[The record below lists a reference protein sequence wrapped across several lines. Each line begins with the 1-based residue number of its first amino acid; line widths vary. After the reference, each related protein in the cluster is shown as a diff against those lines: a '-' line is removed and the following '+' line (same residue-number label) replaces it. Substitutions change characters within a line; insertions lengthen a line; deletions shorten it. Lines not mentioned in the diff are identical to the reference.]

1 MKSSRLYRFLMVAI
15 ALVAFSSCIR
25 VNHNVRSHNYV
36 DSKELGKVVE
46 KTVEVGEF
54 TGIDVSGAVQ
64 VILLQSQDSLF
75 YSVTARG
82 NEKCLEQYDIYV
94 ENGKLIAEQK
104 KDGTISLVKKDG
116 INLINE
122 DAPLITLTISA
133 PRLDEIELS
142 GACILRQ
149 NSTFHQ
155 RQTLC
160 VQASGASELRF
171 SDFETDMLVMN
182 LSGASEVDLEKVNCI
197 GGLEIEA
204 SGAAEIDGNITSQT
218 FVANVSGAA
227 DVDLCINCS
236 SDVDISASGAADIDL
251 RGKCQNLTVDANKY
265 SCDVDTDQLE
275 VTGIKDVPIED

>member
-1 MKSSRLYRFLMVAI
+1 MKASRLYRFLIVAI
-15 ALVAFSSCIR
+15 ALVAFSACIK
-25 VNHNVRSHNYV
+25 VTHSVGANDHNYV
-36 DSKELGKVVE
+36 DSKELGRVVE
-46 KTVEVGEF
+46 KTIDTGEF
-54 TGIDVSGAVQ
+54 TGINVSGAVQ
-64 VILLQSQDSLF
+64 VILLQSEDSLF

-82 NEKCLEQYDIYV
+82 NEKCLEAYNIYV
-94 ENGKLIAEQK
+94 QDGKLIAQQK
-104 KDGTISLVKKDG
+104 H
-116 INLINE
+116 NLGKIGG
-122 DAPLITLTISA
+122 DAPRITLTVSV
-133 PRLDEIELS
+133 PRLDDIELS

-236 SDVDISASGAADIDL
+236 SDVSIHASGAADIEL
-251 RGKCQNLTVDANKY
+251 RGQCQNLHVDANKY
-265 SCDVDTDQLE
+265 SCDVDIDQLE
-275 VTGIKDVPIED
+275 VTGTKDVPAED

>member
-1 MKSSRLYRFLMVAI
+1 MKASRLYRFLIVAI
-15 ALVAFSSCIR
+15 ALVAFSACIK
-25 VNHNVRSHNYV
+25 VTHSVGANDHNYV

-46 KTVEVGEF
+46 KTIETGEF
-54 TGIDVSGAVQ
+54 TGINVSGAVQ
-64 VILLQSQDSLF
+64 VILLQSEDSLF

-82 NEKCLEQYDIYV
+82 NEKCLEAYNIYV
-94 ENGKLIAEQK
+94 QDGKLIAQQK
-104 KDGTISLVKKDG
+104 H
-116 INLINE
+116 NLGKIGG
-122 DAPLITLTISA
+122 DAPRITLTVSV
-133 PRLDEIELS
+133 PRLDDVELS

-155 RQTLC
+155 RQC
-160 VQASGASELRF
+160 FFVQASGASELRF

-236 SDVDISASGAADIDL
+236 SDVSIHASGAADIEL
-251 RGKCQNLTVDANKY
+251 RGQCQNLHVDANKY
-265 SCDVDTDQLE
+265 SCDVDIDQLE
-275 VTGIKDVPIED
+275 VTGTKDVPAED

>member
-1 MKSSRLYRFLMVAI
+1 MKASRLYRFLIVAI
-15 ALVAFSSCIR
+15 ALVAFSACIK
-25 VNHNVRSHNYV
+25 VTHSVGANDHNYV

-46 KTVEVGEF
+46 KTIETGEF
-54 TGIDVSGAVQ
+54 TGINVSGAVQ
-64 VILLQSQDSLF
+64 VILLQSEDSLF

-82 NEKCLEQYDIYV
+82 NEKCLEAYNIYV
-94 ENGKLIAEQK
+94 QDGKLIAQQK
-104 KDGTISLVKKDG
+104 H
-116 INLINE
+116 NLGKIGG
-122 DAPLITLTISA
+122 DAPRITLTVSV
-133 PRLDEIELS
+133 PRLDDVELS

-236 SDVDISASGAADIDL
+236 SDVSIHASGAADIEL
-251 RGKCQNLTVDANKY
+251 RGQCQNLHVDANKY
-265 SCDVDTDQLE
+265 SCDVDIDQLE
-275 VTGIKDVPIED
+275 VTGTKDVPAED

>member
-1 MKSSRLYRFLMVAI
+1 MKASRLYRFLIVAI
-15 ALVAFSSCIR
+15 ALVAFSACIK
-25 VNHNVRSHNYV
+25 VTHSVGANDHNYV

-46 KTVEVGEF
+46 KTIETGEF
-54 TGIDVSGAVQ
+54 TGINVSGAVQ
-64 VILLQSQDSLF
+64 VILLQSEDSLF

-82 NEKCLEQYDIYV
+82 NEKCLEAYNIYV
-94 ENGKLIAEQK
+94 QDGKLIAQQK
-104 KDGTISLVKKDG
+104 H
-116 INLINE
+116 NLGKIGG
-122 DAPLITLTISA
+122 DAPRITLTVSV
-133 PRLDEIELS
+133 PRLDDIELS

-155 RQTLC
+155 RQC
-160 VQASGASELRF
+160 FFVHASGASEVRF
-171 SDFETDMLVMN
+171 ADFETDMLILN

-236 SDVDISASGAADIDL
+236 SDVDISASGAADIEL
-251 RGKCQNLTVDANKY
+251 RGQCQNLHVDANKY
-265 SCDVDTDQLE
+265 SCDIDIDQLE
-275 VTGIKDVPIED
+275 VTGTKDVPAED

>member
-1 MKSSRLYRFLMVAI
+1 MRAGRLYRFLIVAI

-25 VNHNVRSHNYV
+25 VSHSVGANDHNYV

-46 KTVEVGEF
+46 KTIEAGEF
-54 TGIDVSGAVQ
+54 TGINVSGAVQ

-75 YSVTARG
+75 YNVTARG
-82 NEKCLEQYDIYV
+82 NEKCLDMYNIYV
-94 ENGKLIAEQK
+94 QDGKLIAQQK
-104 KDGTISLVKKDG
+104 HDLGKIGG
-116 INLINE
+116 
-122 DAPLITLTISA
+122 DAPRITLTVSV
-133 PRLDEIELS
+133 PRLHDIELS

-155 RQTLC
+155 RQC
-160 VQASGASELRF
+160 FFVHASGASEVRF
-171 SDFETDMLVMN
+171 ADFETDMLILN

-227 DVDLCINCS
+227 DVDLCIDCS
-236 SDVDISASGAADIDL
+236 SDVSIHASGAADVQL
-251 RGKCQNLTVDANKY
+251 RGRCKNLHVDANKY
-265 SCDVDTDQLE
+265 SSDVDIDQLE
-275 VTGIKDVPIED
+275 VTGTKDVPAED